1 MNCLSTELTYKGKH
15 SVIAPIAIL
24 HTISTRCKG
33 CSEFRHVM
41 RRMIRTQTVRLA
53 IAMRCK
59 GWSAHVPAED
69 VDAPSQSVH
78 NTMRVAG
85 RRRSVLNQR
94 GLPTRSPRVFY
105 LQFAILAQ
113 GVFDMETLN
122 IL

>member
-1 MNCLSTELTYKGKH
+1 
-15 SVIAPIAIL
+15 
-24 HTISTRCKG
+24 
-33 CSEFRHVM
+33 M

-69 VDAPSQSVH
+69 VDAPSQSVHKH